1 MLVGSEGRAS
11 GTEGEELLGPPAASV
26 LMEAEQEEA
35 VPAAQGLLGVWSPES
50 CLDPRERETVSHS
63 VVSDS
68 W

>member
-1 MLVGSEGRAS
+1 MRSS
-11 GTEGEELLGPPAASV
+11 WGPLPASV
-26 LMEAEQEEA
+26 LKQAEQEEA
-35 VPAAQGLLGVWSPES
+35 LPAAQGFLGVWSPES